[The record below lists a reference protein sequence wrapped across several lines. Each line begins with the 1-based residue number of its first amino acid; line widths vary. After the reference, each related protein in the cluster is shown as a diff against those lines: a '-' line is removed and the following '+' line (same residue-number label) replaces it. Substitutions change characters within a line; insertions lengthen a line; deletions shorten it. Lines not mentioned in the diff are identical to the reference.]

1 MPGQQLTSEGGLF
14 SLTLTTTHGLFAYF
28 NSYPPQPYYSCTLG
42 NDYIISYAQ
51 FQTKFFVFFEGN
63 NSLSAIFTSLDR
75 SRYMRVGLD
84 GHSRVYDIY
93 WQRVNDLL
101 TSDIGPC
108 DYPTVCG
115 KYSICIT
122 KDQCSCPEPR
132 NGTSYFQHIQERQ
145 PDLGCSLVTQ
155 LSCEASKYHIL
166 LELQNVTYFP
176 FRKQSY
182 PQDINPDHQDINLEC
197 CKLACLK
204 FFSCKAAIYNS
215 SSLVGNCY
223 LQSQIFSLRSI
234 VEKEEETYFK
244 VYIKVQNNI
253 PPPGQNN
260 VPPQQQKN
268 QLQIILGSTLAS
280 FFSLLL
286 FIGILGFL
294 FWKKENADEAEYS
307 LDLVLGM
314 PTRYSYDDLQAI
326 TKQFNTELGH
336 GGFGTVFKGTLFDGA
351 TVAVKCLDGFSQ
363 IKKSFLV
370 EVETIGSVHHF
381 NLSVHHFNLVRLIE
395 FCAEKYH
402 WLLVYEYMS
411 NGSLD
416 K

>member
-1 MPGQQLTSEGGLF
+1 M
-14 SLTLTTTHGLFAYF
+14 
-28 NSYPPQPYYSCTLG
+28 
-42 NDYIISYAQ
+42 
-51 FQTKFFVFFEGN
+51 
-63 NSLSAIFTSLDR
+63 
-75 SRYMRVGLD
+75 
-84 GHSRVYDIY
+84 
-93 WQRVNDLL
+93 
-101 TSDIGPC
+101 
-108 DYPTVCG
+108 
-115 KYSICIT
+115 
-122 KDQCSCPEPR
+122 
-132 NGTSYFQHIQERQ
+132 
-145 PDLGCSLVTQ
+145 
-155 LSCEASKYHIL
+155 
-166 LELQNVTYFP
+166 
-176 FRKQSY
+176 
-182 PQDINPDHQDINLEC
+182 
-197 CKLACLK
+197 
-204 FFSCKAAIYNS
+204 
-215 SSLVGNCY
+215 
-223 LQSQIFSLRSI
+223 
-234 VEKEEETYFK
+234 
-244 VYIKVQNNI
+244 QNNI

>member
-1 MPGQQLTSEGGLF
+1 M
-14 SLTLTTTHGLFAYF
+14 
-28 NSYPPQPYYSCTLG
+28 
-42 NDYIISYAQ
+42 
-51 FQTKFFVFFEGN
+51 
-63 NSLSAIFTSLDR
+63 
-75 SRYMRVGLD
+75 
-84 GHSRVYDIY
+84 
-93 WQRVNDLL
+93 
-101 TSDIGPC
+101 
-108 DYPTVCG
+108 
-115 KYSICIT
+115 
-122 KDQCSCPEPR
+122 
-132 NGTSYFQHIQERQ
+132 
-145 PDLGCSLVTQ
+145 
-155 LSCEASKYHIL
+155 
-166 LELQNVTYFP
+166 
-176 FRKQSY
+176 
-182 PQDINPDHQDINLEC
+182 
-197 CKLACLK
+197 
-204 FFSCKAAIYNS
+204 
-215 SSLVGNCY
+215 
-223 LQSQIFSLRSI
+223 
-234 VEKEEETYFK
+234 
-244 VYIKVQNNI
+244 YIKVQNNI

-286 FIGILGFL
+286 FIGILFFFFFL

-411 NGSLD
+411 NESLD